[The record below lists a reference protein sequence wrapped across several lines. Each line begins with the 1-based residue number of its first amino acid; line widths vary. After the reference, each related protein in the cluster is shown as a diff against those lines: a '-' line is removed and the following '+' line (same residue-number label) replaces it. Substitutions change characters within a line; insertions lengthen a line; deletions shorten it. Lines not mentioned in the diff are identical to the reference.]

1 MTVHSNLSHKRWSSL
16 PFFCTPPTDLPR
28 MLTHM
33 LILRPRALGSLVKA
47 QCFPAVAMYPHPP
60 SFFSPDPG
68 LCLPSAQRWTQT
80 AWFVSGTICLHSTCL
95 SAGVGLAK
103 RWHEK
108 HSLCSDQE
116 TRENTEHFF
125 GLWEQNSLSDLSL
138 WVCLAWKPFF
148 KRKLC

>member
-1 MTVHSNLSHKRWSSL
+1 MTCPVDWSMCTVREERVFCYRCMECLQRSVKAVGPKGASKPSVSWLL
-16 PFFCTPPTDLPR
+16 PCTP
-28 MLTHM
+28 
-33 LILRPRALGSLVKA
+33 A
-47 QCFPAVAMYPHPP
+47 PP

-68 LCLPSAQRWTQT
+68 LCLPSAQLWTQT
-80 AWFVSGTICLHSTCL
+80 AWFVSGNICLHSTYL

-103 RWHEK
+103 RWHKK

-125 GLWEQNSLSDLSL
+125 GLWEQNSLSDLS
-138 WVCLAWKPFF
+138 WVCLAWKSFF